1 MQETKL
7 LLARKKGTFEIRGK
21 TSRLGKKVLLSIQVN
36 ILTGERKYFFWK
48 ILSLMYCKPN
58 FRLF

>member
-36 ILTGERKYFFWK
+36 ILTGERKYFFLEN
-48 ILSLMYCKPN
+48 IIIDVLQPL
-58 FRLF
+58 

>member
-21 TSRLGKKVLLSIQVN
+21 TSRLGKKVLLSIQVD
-36 ILTGERKYFFWK
+36 ILTGERKYFLWEN
-48 ILSLMYCKPN
+48 IIIDVLQP
-58 FRLF
+58 